1 MVQLRPPGKAYEVA
15 KQVLKKQGV
24 KVPKRDVVQQ
34 TPPQKVPF
42 IQK

>member
-15 KQVLKKQGV
+15 KRILKQQGV
-24 KVPKRDVVQQ
+24 KVPPRDVVQK

-42 IQK
+42 IQR